1 MILALIWVQSRQ
13 VVVEGLPQIAHS
25 LQHAIRHLIEQN
37 VSLNDCNP
45 RQVIMSNTE
54 YKPDMSRTTR
64 ILAFSVPPTVAKEIE
79 TLAKRERRTKSELF
93 REMVRVYE
101 RYRAQRELD
110 EERWVENLIAEVK
123 AEQSE
128 HPMSV
133 KEMLKE
139 SDRIARYGERQAKKL
154 GIKPKDIS
162 RLVHEYRR
170 LE

>member
-1 MILALIWVQSRQ
+1 
-13 VVVEGLPQIAHS
+13 
-25 LQHAIRHLIEQN
+25 
-37 VSLNDCNP
+37 
-45 RQVIMSNTE
+45 
-54 YKPDMSRTTR
+54 MSRTTQ
-64 ILAFSVPPTVAKEIE
+64 ILAFSVPPAVVKKIE
-79 TLAKRERRTKSELF
+79 TLARQERRTKSELF

-110 EERWVENLIAEVK
+110 EQRWVENLIAEAK
-123 AEQSE
+123 AAQAK

-133 KEMLKE
+133 EEMRKE

-170 LE
+170 SRKS

>member
-1 MILALIWVQSRQ
+1 
-13 VVVEGLPQIAHS
+13 
-25 LQHAIRHLIEQN
+25 
-37 VSLNDCNP
+37 
-45 RQVIMSNTE
+45 
-54 YKPDMSRTTR
+54 MSRTTQ
-64 ILAFSVPPTVAKEIE
+64 ILAFSVPPAVVKEIE
-79 TLAKRERRTKSELF
+79 NLAKHERRTKSELF

-101 RYRAQRELD
+101 RYRAQRDSD
-110 EERWVENLIAEVK
+110 EQRWVENLIAEAK

-128 HPMSV
+128 HPLTV

-170 LE
+170 S